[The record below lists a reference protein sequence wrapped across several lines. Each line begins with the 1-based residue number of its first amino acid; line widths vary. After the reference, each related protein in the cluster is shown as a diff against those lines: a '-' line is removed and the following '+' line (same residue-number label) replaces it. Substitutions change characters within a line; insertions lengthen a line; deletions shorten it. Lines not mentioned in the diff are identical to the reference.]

1 MLYAEVSMN
10 GSTNLL
16 LSPYFKNVK
25 REIYK
30 FKKQNNFFC
39 FVFHKRNVTFSL
51 MG

>member
-30 FKKQNNFFC
+30 FKKQNNVFVLFFI
-39 FVFHKRNVTFSL
+39 KG
-51 MG
+51 M